1 LDQLCFALASG
12 LFRPH
17 TCTALHAQCASL
29 RIRRAGTLFPRLALA
44 MTDRFSAED
53 LPLIDDLGAWL
64 RRERER
70 AGVTLE
76 TIATRTKVARTL
88 LEALERNDVSRWP
101 AGIFRRSFVRGYAA
115 AVGLD
120 TDYVVALFLR
130 AFPDPVAATGS
141 PALAPSS
148 LASSSLGGATQR
160 AAGMANSRPEAGLRL
175 TLAPEVSRFN
185 EALAR
190 LGAATTDLMAPITLA
205 LPSGLLG
212 GLSMFWIVL
221 AVVAV
226 LYLTVGTLVLGT
238 TPGLWMMQKVGWH
251 PLGARRLWGRA
262 GGFGAVEDEAPAL
275 ETDAAREP
283 WGSHLGA

>member
-1 LDQLCFALASG
+1 
-12 LFRPH
+12 
-17 TCTALHAQCASL
+17 
-29 RIRRAGTLFPRLALA
+29 
-44 MTDRFSAED
+44 MTDRLSAED

-101 AGIFRRSFVRGYAA
+101 NGIFRRAFVRGYANQ
-115 AVGLD
+115 VGLD
-120 TDYVVALFLR
+120 PDYVVALFVR
-130 AFPDPVAATGS
+130 AFPEEPASAATS
-141 PALAPSS
+141 PALDHRTT
-148 LASSSLGGATQR
+148 GR
-160 AAGMANSRPEAGLRL
+160 AVTASRPDSSMRL
-175 TLAPEVSRFN
+175 TLAPEVSRWQ

-212 GLSMFWIVL
+212 GLSLFWLVL

-238 TPGLWMMQKVGWH
+238 TPGLWMMQRVGSQ
-251 PLGARRLWGRA
+251 PLGARRLSWGKAPAALGFGDA
-262 GGFGAVEDEAPAL
+262 GDETERDTPSREAWNSGFGA
-275 ETDAAREP
+275 
-283 WGSHLGA
+283 

>member
-1 LDQLCFALASG
+1 
-12 LFRPH
+12 
-17 TCTALHAQCASL
+17 
-29 RIRRAGTLFPRLALA
+29 
-44 MTDRFSAED
+44 MTDRLSAED

-101 AGIFRRSFVRGYAA
+101 NGIFRRAFVRGYANQ
-115 AVGLD
+115 VGLEP
-120 TDYVVALFLR
+120 DYVVALFVR
-130 AFPDPVAATGS
+130 AFPEEPASRSAS
-141 PALAPSS
+141 PALDHRTTGRVVAPSR
-148 LASSSLGGATQR
+148 ADSS
-160 AAGMANSRPEAGLRL
+160 MRL
-175 TLAPEVSRFN
+175 TLAPEVSRWQ

-205 LPSGLLG
+205 LPSGLFG
-212 GLSMFWIVL
+212 GLSLFWLVL

-238 TPGLWMMQKVGWH
+238 TPGLWMMQRVGSQ
-251 PLGARRLWGRA
+251 PLGARRLSWGKAPAALGFGDA
-262 GGFGAVEDEAPAL
+262 GDETEHETPAREAWNSGFGA
-275 ETDAAREP
+275 
-283 WGSHLGA
+283 

>member
-1 LDQLCFALASG
+1 
-12 LFRPH
+12 
-17 TCTALHAQCASL
+17 
-29 RIRRAGTLFPRLALA
+29 

-53 LPLIDDLGAWL
+53 LPYIDDLGAWL

-70 AGVTLE
+70 AGVSLE

-88 LEALERNDVSRWP
+88 LQGLERNDVSRWP

-120 TDYVVALFLR
+120 PDYVVALFLR
-130 AFPDPVAATGS
+130 AYPEPGPSGSGSSGSGLAGAGDGAMAA
-141 PALAPSS
+141 
-148 LASSSLGGATQR
+148 R
-160 AAGMANSRPEAGLRL
+160 AAASAAGRGEPVLRL
-175 TLAPEVSRFN
+175 TLAPEVSRWQ

-212 GLSMFWIVL
+212 GLSLFWIVL

-238 TPGLWMMQKVGWH
+238 TPGLWMMQRVGSQ
-251 PLGARRLWGRA
+251 PLGARRLTWGRA
-262 GGFGAVEDEAPAL
+262 HDGLGFGEAAPDA
-275 ETDAAREP
+275 DAALDADPARRQA
-283 WGSHLGA
+283 WGSGFGS